1 MDQNQRD
8 LLRLLNSVKG
18 KDLTRRELVKRG
30 AAIGLGSYAFAS
42 ALGTVVGPQQAQA
55 RALRSLLQDD
65 PAAGTYGGTLRV
77 AIIGEPPTLDE
88 HQTTAGITAEIG
100 YCMYETLMSYNEEY
114 EPVPMLAESHSVSDD
129 GLTHTFALRQ
139 GVMFHNG
146 EEMTSADV
154 KASLD
159 RWGEISG
166 VGQRLYAV
174 TESVDATDDYT
185 ITWNL
190 TQPYG
195 TILVALANN
204 TQAAVI
210 YPQSVIEE
218 GTLEPNEAHIGT
230 GPYRMVQWQPDAF
243 IRFERFEDYAAVE
256 GGPVGYAGTKYAY
269 VDQIEFIPVP
279 DISARVA
286 GLQAGDYDMHNQAAL
301 TNDQYDILADY
312 PGLVT
317 QIETPTEWPVIFLN
331 WESEWT
337 SNLALREA
345 IQASLNL
352 EALLQSAY
360 GSPDFY
366 RLDPGLMMQQTR
378 WWTDAGS
385 DRYNMY
391 DPDLARAKLEE
402 AGYDGTPLRF
412 MSTQEY
418 GYMFATSTPA
428 VQMME
433 EVGLVIDHQVIDWAT
448 VVERRAQP
456 EEWELFVTGHGFVPD
471 PSQISYVGQM
481 NQYPGWW
488 SSEESLDL
496 AAQLLAEGD
505 FDTAYGIWEQ
515 IQSNAYTEIP
525 AIKTGDGATT
535 SSRSDRIGGWSEQH
549 ERGFKYW
556 NLGRREETRQLG
568 GGGGV
573 SPPTILAKL
582 DSEQSQWRLISC
594 DAC

>member
-1 MDQNQRD
+1 MHEDRQRD
-8 LLRLLNSVKG
+8 LLRLLESVKG
-18 KDLTRRELVKRG
+18 KDLTRRELMKRG
-30 AAIGLGSYAFAS
+30 AAIGLGGYALAS
-42 ALGTVVGPQQAQA
+42 ALGAVTGAPQLQTRGLA
-55 RALRSLLQDD
+55 RMLQDD
-65 PAAGTYGGTLRV
+65 PGAGVYGGTLRV
-77 AIIGEPPTLDE
+77 AAIGEPATLDE

-100 YCMYETLMSYNEEY
+100 YCMYETLMAYDEEY
-114 EPVPMLAESHSVSDD
+114 SPVPMLAESHSVSED
-129 GLTHTFALRQ
+129 GLTHTFTLRQ

-159 RWGEISG
+159 RWGQISG
-166 VGQRLYAV
+166 VGQRIYAV
-174 TESVDATDDYT
+174 TTSVDATDEYT

-190 TQPYG
+190 TEPYG

-210 YPQSVIEE
+210 YPQSVVEA

-230 GPYRMVQWQPDAF
+230 GPYRMVEWQPDAY
-243 IRFERFEDYAAVE
+243 IRFERFDDYSAVE

-269 VDQIEFIPVP
+269 ADTIEFIPVP

-286 GLQAGDYDMHNQAAL
+286 GLQAGDYDMHMDAGL
-301 TNDQYDILADY
+301 SNDQYDVLADF

-317 QIETPTEWPVIFLN
+317 EIEAPTEWPVIFLN

-345 IQASLNL
+345 VQACLDH

-360 GSPDFY
+360 GSAEFY
-366 RLDPGLMMQQTR
+366 RLDPGLMMTQTR
-378 WWTDAGS
+378 WHTDAGS
-385 DRYNMY
+385 DRYNMN
-391 DPDLARAKLEE
+391 DPELARAKVEE
-402 AGYDGTPLRF
+402 SGYDGTPLRF

-448 VVERRAQP
+448 VLERRAQP
-456 EEWELFVTGHGFVPD
+456 EEWEFFVTGHGFVPD

-488 SSEESLDL
+488 SSEESLAL
-496 AAQLLAEGD
+496 AADLLAESD

-515 IQSNAYTEIP
+515 IQTNAYTEIP

-535 SSRSDRIGGWSEQH
+535 SSRTERIGGWSAQH

-556 NLGRREETRQLG
+556 NLWLNE
-568 GGGGV
+568 
-573 SPPTILAKL
+573 
-582 DSEQSQWRLISC
+582 
-594 DAC
+594 